1 LLLTAEAPCGG
12 ALEVTS
18 VILVS
23 SARPALAGPV
33 RERRGR
39 SNRGADRD
47 YIAFHPQ
54 TSTVPGCTPW
64 QTTSLET
71 QPASITTFRLS
82 LVIGTGFRN
91 RAFIS
96 TLLGPSAHLVA
107 PSTWSSAVPSASWLA
122 ICAAALPS
130 SRASFQT
137 ETVWVPSAM
146 RFNAA

>member
-1 LLLTAEAPCGG
+1 RNSPPEMMWKPIQITASAPTMPSMRVSSSVALRKRWAGLLLTAEAPCGG

-23 SARPALAGPV
+23 SARPALAGPA

-47 YIAFHPQ
+47 YIAVH
-54 TSTVPGCTPW
+54 TKTTTVPGCTPW

-91 RAFIS
+91 RAFI
-96 TLLGPSAHLVA
+96 
-107 PSTWSSAVPSASWLA
+107 
-122 ICAAALPS
+122 
-130 SRASFQT
+130 
-137 ETVWVPSAM
+137 
-146 RFNAA
+146 